1 MGHVWVKS
9 EACKNSMIRQALT
22 QHLLFI
28 LDSYGI
34 IVQGTDVTTTPVDP
48 FPLLTHMKHEQNEF
62 MHKSFIN
69 PFARKFSPLN

>member
-9 EACKNSMIRQALT
+9 EDHKNSMIRQALT

-34 IVQGTDVTTTPVDP
+34 IVQGTDVKMTPVGP
-48 FPLLTHMKHEQNEF
+48 FCLLTHMKHEQNEF
-62 MHKSFIN
+62 LRKPFIN
-69 PFARKFSPLN
+69 PFTHKFSLLN